1 MNAYATPVVKRLSVT
16 IAVAAV
22 GVVAAIVAVHPT
34 GAAASLP
41 VPTTASASTNP
52 AARTSIATAAAPSAR
67 TSNAYAAPRGGTGPT
82 TTGPGAT
89 TGDASVM
96 ALQQRLAALGY
107 DVGAADG
114 RIGERTTAS
123 VMAFQKV
130 EGLARTGTAGP
141 EVTAALAKATSPR
154 PLVPGGEATRVE
166 IDLSRQVLLFFDQ
179 GRLTRIL
186 PVSTGSGQ
194 RYCQAGVCQNA
205 TTPKG
210 VFHVG
215 RKVMGV
221 DPGPLGVLYDPMYFN
236 GGIAIHGA
244 PSVPATPASH
254 GCARIPMYAAAS
266 FFNQVASG
274 TAVYVV

>member
-1 MNAYATPVVKRLSVT
+1 MNAYTTPVVKRLSV
-16 IAVAAV
+16 AVAAATV
-22 GVVAAIVAVHPT
+22 TRHPSGV
-34 GAAASLP
+34 AASLP
-41 VPTTASASTNP
+41 VPTTAGASANR
-52 AARTSIATAAAPSAR
+52 AARTSITTATPSAR
-67 TSNAYAAPRGGTGPT
+67 TSNANAAASGDARGATA
-82 TTGPGAT
+82 GPGAT

-96 ALQQRLAALGY
+96 ALQQRLATLGY

-141 EVTAALAKATSPR
+141 EVTAALAKAVPPR

-179 GRLTRIL
+179 GRLARIL
-186 PVSTGSGQ
+186 PVSTGSRQ

-205 TTPKG
+205 ITPKG
-210 VFHVG
+210 AFHVG
-215 RKVMGV
+215 RKVRGV
-221 DPGPLGVLYDPMYFN
+221 DPAPLGVLYDPMYFN

-266 FFNQVASG
+266 FFDQVASG